1 MGFAMSGHIVYWEP
15 SLVIP
20 DSSSGLLEREET
32 LTQSTQSRLTTFISF
47 GVASKTIKLTD
58 FSLTFTAHH
67 TIDTSQ
73 EVNLFYSILDKIYCI
88 YFLGCCFSD

>member
-1 MGFAMSGHIVYWEP
+1 MIDGSVLQTVQRCFEKKSHVVVKMV
-15 SLVIP
+15 V
-20 DSSSGLLEREET
+20 
-32 LTQSTQSRLTTFISF
+32 TQSTQSRLTTFISF

-73 EVNLFYSILDKIYCI
+73 EVNLFYSILDKIHCI